1 MISDHTVS
9 LSEHWHSLF
18 TVKNPNPILF
28 SIWIE
33 LDFLRNG
40 AEYTTDGER
49 LRRACQSS
57 EEMQW
62 ME

>member
-9 LSEHWHSLF
+9 LSEHWYSLF

-40 AEYTTDGER
+40 AEYTTDGE
-49 LRRACQSS
+49 
-57 EEMQW
+57 
-62 ME
+62 